1 MSIRRKGTMRW
12 TTLLMSFRGFCAA
25 RTPPGPRAGSRQAV
39 TLLLSAVMGVF
50 AYADQPT
57 ATFSGFNDWLGSETR
72 GVRIGADGRLRLAPN
87 LRRVGQLPEGVIW
100 AAVPDGTGG
109 AYLSAGTDGKLFHYV
124 GGQMKPLGQVKG
136 GIVFAVARL
145 GQDLV
150 VAPTGEGKLL
160 RVTPSGDVKPFA
172 DIEARIVWAL
182 GIEGD
187 AVIVAGGSEKGAVLI
202 QAREGS
208 SRRLAELADE
218 TAFTALVSDE
228 QGGWYLGSHGR
239 GLVLRYS
246 RLGERLETLMDTPFE
261 EVRALALAD
270 GLLYI
275 GADNGL
281 TPKFSTGLLERR
293 EGYLQADTPAT
304 TRSAVIRLDKDR
316 VPETLWQSAQSQ
328 VYALTVWKG
337 QLLVGTG
344 NRSRLFSL
352 PLGKAKETDP
362 FAVVQELGT
371 AQATAFLPSGGDLLV
386 VGSNPAELH
395 LLAEAQ
401 ATEGTLESKILK
413 GAPIADW
420 GRTYLDAETPTGTN
434 VELQFRTGSTE
445 TPDLTWTPWTPPLR
459 SGERPALP
467 PARFAQFRL
476 RLSSTRGGATPI
488 VETVSVFW
496 AQRNLAPVWEGVDI
510 MPPGLVIT
518 RTAPPDDIGI
528 ERVPLETQK
537 LIPALGYMGAEK
549 RSFRRGGQSF
559 VFRVNDPNG
568 DTLQYAI
575 RLLPER
581 GAPLLLEKAWKEK
594 FFSFDSIPVP
604 DGRYRLEVTA
614 SDAPSAPFNAALTSI
629 WRTAPFTVDHTPP
642 SILELSAVPEGEGIR
657 VRFLARDETS
667 MLKEAAISA
676 DGERWL
682 QIVPEDR
689 VFDQKEERF
698 DVLVP
703 RDVVRG
709 DRVLVRAVDQHNN
722 EQTAAVTLGD
732 GTKKR

>member
-1 MSIRRKGTMRW
+1 MRW
-12 TTLLMSFRGFCAA
+12 MTF
-25 RTPPGPRAGSRQAV
+25 
-39 TLLLSAVMGVF
+39 LLSAVMGIS
-50 AYADQPT
+50 ALADQPS

-100 AAVPDGTGG
+100 SAVADGTGG
-109 AYLSAGTDGKLFHYV
+109 AYLSAGTDGKLFHFV
-124 GGQMKPLGQVKG
+124 DGQVKPLGQVKG
-136 GIVFAVARL
+136 GIVFAMARL

-150 VAPTGEGKLL
+150 VAPTGEGKLF
-160 RVTPSGDVKPFA
+160 RVNPAGEVKLFA
-172 DIEARIVWAL
+172 EIDARIVWAL
-182 GIEGD
+182 AVEGD
-187 AVIVAGGSEKGAVLI
+187 AVIAAGGAEKGAVLV

-208 SRRLAELADE
+208 SRRLAELPDE
-218 TAFTALVSDE
+218 TAFTALTPDG

-239 GLVLRYS
+239 GLVLRYN
-246 RLGERLETLMDTPFE
+246 RLGDRLETLLDTPFE
-261 EVRALALAD
+261 EVRALAVVD
-270 GLLYI
+270 GQLYI

-281 TPKFSTGLLERR
+281 TPKFSTGQLERR

-304 TRSAVIRLDKDR
+304 TRSAVIRLDRER

-328 VYALTVWKG
+328 VYALAVWKG

-352 PLGKAKETDP
+352 PLGKARDTDP

-395 LLAEAQ
+395 LLSEAQ

-413 GAPIADW
+413 GEPIADW
-420 GRTYLDAETPTGTN
+420 GRTYVDAELPTGTN
-434 VELQFRTGSTE
+434 VELQFRIGSTE
-445 TPDLTWTPWTPPLR
+445 TPDATWSPWTPPLR

-467 PARFAQFRL
+467 SARFAQFRL

-488 VETVSVFW
+488 VETVSVHW
-496 AQRNLAPVWEGVDI
+496 ARRNLAPVWEGVDI

-518 RTAPPDDIGI
+518 RTAPPEDIGL
-528 ERVPLETQK
+528 ERVPLQTQK
-537 LIPALGYMGAEK
+537 LIPAIGYLGAEK
-549 RSFRRGGQSF
+549 RSFRRGAQSCI
-559 VFRVNDPNG
+559 FRVNDPNG
-568 DTLQYAI
+568 DVLQFSI
-575 RLLPER
+575 RLLPDR
-581 GAPLLLEKAWKEK
+581 SAPILLEKVWKEK
-594 FFSFDSIPVP
+594 FFSFDTLPVP

-614 SDAPSAPFNAALTSI
+614 SDAPSAPFNAVLTST
-629 WRTAPFTVDHTPP
+629 WRTAPFLIDHTPP
-642 SILELSAVPEGEGIR
+642 VITELSAVAEGEGIR

-667 MLKEAAISA
+667 ILKEAALSA

-682 QIVPEDR
+682 QVVPEDR

-709 DRVLVRAVDQHNN
+709 DRVLVRVVDQHNN
-722 EQTAAVTLGD
+722 EQSAAVTVGAA
-732 GTKKR
+732 KR

>member
-1 MSIRRKGTMRW
+1 MRW
-12 TTLLMSFRGFCAA
+12 MTF
-25 RTPPGPRAGSRQAV
+25 
-39 TLLLSAVMGVF
+39 LLSAVMGIS
-50 AYADQPT
+50 ALADQPS

-100 AAVPDGTGG
+100 SAVADGTGG
-109 AYLSAGTDGKLFHYV
+109 AYLSAGTDGKLFHFV
-124 GGQMKPLGQVKG
+124 DGQVKPLGQVKG
-136 GIVFAVARL
+136 GIVFAMARL

-150 VAPTGEGKLL
+150 VAPTGEGKLF
-160 RVTPSGDVKPFA
+160 RVNPAGEVKLFA
-172 DIEARIVWAL
+172 EIDARIVWAL
-182 GIEGD
+182 AVEGD
-187 AVIVAGGSEKGAVLI
+187 AVIAAGGAEKGAVLV

-208 SRRLAELADE
+208 SRRLAELPDE
-218 TAFTALVSDE
+218 TAFTALTPDG

-239 GLVLRYS
+239 GLVLRYN
-246 RLGERLETLMDTPFE
+246 RLGDRLETLLDTPFE
-261 EVRALALAD
+261 EVRALAVVD
-270 GLLYI
+270 GQLYI

-281 TPKFSTGLLERR
+281 TPKFSTGQLERR

-304 TRSAVIRLDKDR
+304 TRSAVIRLDRER

-328 VYALTVWKG
+328 VYALAVWKG

-352 PLGKAKETDP
+352 PLGKARDTDP

-395 LLAEAQ
+395 LLSEAQ

-413 GAPIADW
+413 GEPIADW
-420 GRTYLDAETPTGTN
+420 GRTYVDAELPTGTN
-434 VELQFRTGSTE
+434 VELQFRIGSTE
-445 TPDLTWTPWTPPLR
+445 TPDATWSPWTPPLR

-467 PARFAQFRL
+467 SARFAQFRL

-488 VETVSVFW
+488 VETVSVHW
-496 AQRNLAPVWEGVDI
+496 ARRNLAPVWEGVDI

-518 RTAPPDDIGI
+518 RTAPPEDIGL
-528 ERVPLETQK
+528 ERVPLQTQK
-537 LIPALGYMGAEK
+537 LIPAIGYLGAEK
-549 RSFRRGGQSF
+549 RSFRRGAQSCI
-559 VFRVNDPNG
+559 FRVNDPNG
-568 DTLQYAI
+568 DILQFSI
-575 RLLPER
+575 RLLPDR
-581 GAPLLLEKAWKEK
+581 SAPILLEKVWKEK
-594 FFSFDSIPVP
+594 FFSFDTLPVP

-614 SDAPSAPFNAALTSI
+614 SDAPSAPFNAVLTST
-629 WRTAPFTVDHTPP
+629 WRTAPFLIDHTPP
-642 SILELSAVPEGEGIR
+642 VITELSAVAEGEGIR

-667 MLKEAAISA
+667 ILKEAALSA

-682 QIVPEDR
+682 QVVPEDR

-709 DRVLVRAVDQHNN
+709 DRVLVRVVDQHNN
-722 EQTAAVTLGD
+722 EQSAAVTVGAA
-732 GTKKR
+732 KR

>member
-1 MSIRRKGTMRW
+1 MRFRKGSMR
-12 TTLLMSFRGFCAA
+12 LMTF
-25 RTPPGPRAGSRQAV
+25 
-39 TLLLSAVMGVF
+39 LLSAVVGVSAF
-50 AYADQPT
+50 ADQPT

-100 AAVPDGTGG
+100 SAVPDGSGG
-109 AYLSAGTDGKLFHYV
+109 AYLSAGTEGKLFHYS

-136 GIVFAVARL
+136 GIVFAMTRL

-150 VAPTGEGKLL
+150 VAPTGEGKLF
-160 RVTPSGDVKPFA
+160 RVTPAGEVKPFA
-172 DIEARIVWAL
+172 DIDARIVWAL
-182 GIEGD
+182 AVEGD
-187 AVIVAGGSEKGAVLI
+187 TVIVAGGAEKGALLV

-218 TAFTALVSDE
+218 TAFTALAADG

-239 GLVLRYS
+239 GLVLHYS
-246 RLGERLETLMDTPFE
+246 RQGDRLETLLDTPFE
-261 EVRALALAD
+261 EVRALVFAD
-270 GLLYI
+270 GQLYI

-281 TPKFSTGLLERR
+281 TPKFSTGQLERR

-304 TRSAVIRLDKDR
+304 TRSAVIRLDKER

-328 VYALTVWKG
+328 IYALTAWKG

-352 PLGKAKETDP
+352 PLGKVQNTDP

-395 LLAEAQ
+395 LLSEAQ

-420 GRTYLDAETPTGTN
+420 GRAYLDADMPTGTN
-434 VELQFRTGSTE
+434 VELQFRIGNTE
-445 TPDLTWTPWTPPLR
+445 TPDATWSPWTPPLR

-467 PARFAQFRL
+467 PSRFAQFRL
-476 RLSSTRGGATPI
+476 RLSSSRGGATPV
-488 VETVSVFW
+488 VETVNLHW
-496 AQRNLAPVWEGVDI
+496 AHRNLAPVWEGVDV

-518 RTAPPDDIGI
+518 RTAPPEDIGI

-559 VFRVNDPNG
+559 VLRVNDPNG
-568 DTLQYAI
+568 DTLQFAI
-575 RLLPER
+575 RLVPEH
-581 GAPLLLEKAWKEK
+581 GAPFLIEKAWKEK
-594 FFSFDSIPVP
+594 FFSFDTLPVP

-614 SDAPSAPFNAALTSI
+614 SDAPTAPFNAVLTSL
-629 WRTAPFTVDHTPP
+629 WRTAPFMIDHTPP
-642 SILELSAVPEGEGIR
+642 AISELSAVSEGEGIR

-689 VFDQKEERF
+689 IFDQKEERF

-703 RDVVRG
+703 RDAVRG
-709 DRVLVRAVDQHNN
+709 DRILVKVVDQYNN
-722 EQTAAVTLGD
+722 EQTASTALGAQ
-732 GTKKR
+732 GAKR

>member
-1 MSIRRKGTMRW
+1 MR
-12 TTLLMSFRGFCAA
+12 L
-25 RTPPGPRAGSRQAV
+25 RTF
-39 TLLLSAVMGVF
+39 LLSA
-50 AYADQPT
+50 ALCATALADPPT

-100 AAVPDGTGG
+100 AAIPDGSGG
-109 AYLSAGTDGKLFHYV
+109 AYLSAGTDGRLFHFS

-136 GIVFAVARL
+136 GIVFAITRL
-145 GQDLV
+145 GQDLI
-150 VAPTGEGKLL
+150 VAPTGEGKLV
-160 RVTPSGDVKPFA
+160 RVSPGGEVRPFA
-172 DIEARIVWAL
+172 DIDARIVWAL
-182 GIEGD
+182 SVDGD
-187 AVIVAGGSEKGAVLI
+187 GVIAAGGFEKGAVLV

-218 TAFTALVSDE
+218 TAFTALAPDG

-246 RLGERLETLMDTPFE
+246 RQGDRLETLMDTPFD
-261 EVRALALAD
+261 EVRALAIAD
-270 GLLYI
+270 GQLYI

-293 EGYLQADTPAT
+293 EGYLQADASISA
-304 TRSAVIRLDKDR
+304 RSAVIRLDKDR

-328 VYALTVWKG
+328 VYALAVWKG

-352 PLGKAKETDP
+352 PLGKVRDTDP

-395 LLAEAQ
+395 LLSEAQ

-413 GAPIADW
+413 GAPLADW
-420 GRTYLDAETPTGTN
+420 GRAYLDADMPTGTN

-445 TPDLTWTPWTPPLR
+445 TPDATWSPWTPPLR

-488 VETVSVFW
+488 VETVILYW
-496 AQRNLAPVWEGVDI
+496 AHRNLAPVWEGVDI

-559 VFRVNDPNG
+559 QFRVNDPNG
-568 DTLQYAI
+568 DTLQFAI
-575 RLLPER
+575 RLVPER

-594 FFSFDSIPVP
+594 FFSFDTLPVP

-614 SDAPSAPFNAALTSI
+614 TDAPSAPFNAALTST

-642 SILELSAVPEGEGIR
+642 VLADVSAVAEGEGVR

-667 MLKEAAISA
+667 VIKEAAISA

-698 DVLVP
+698 DVLIP
-703 RDVVRG
+703 REALRG
-709 DRVLVRAVDQHNN
+709 DRILVKVVDQYNN
-722 EQTAAVTLGD
+722 EQTAAVTQGD
-732 GTKKR
+732 IARKR

>member
-1 MSIRRKGTMRW
+1 MRLRRKGSMRW
-12 TTLLMSFRGFCAA
+12 MSFLLAAFVGVSGF
-25 RTPPGPRAGSRQAV
+25 
-39 TLLLSAVMGVF
+39 
-50 AYADQPT
+50 ADQPS
-57 ATFSGFNDWLGSETR
+57 AMFSGFNDWVGSETR

-100 AAVPDGTGG
+100 SAVPDGSGG
-109 AYLSAGTDGKLFHYV
+109 AYLSAGTDGKLFHYA
-124 GGQMKPLGQVKG
+124 GGQVKPLGQVKG
-136 GIVFAVARL
+136 GIVFAMARL

-150 VAPTGEGKLL
+150 VAPTGEGKLF
-160 RVTPSGDVKPFA
+160 RVTPAGDVKPFA
-172 DIEARIVWAL
+172 DIDARIVWAL
-182 GIEGD
+182 AVEGD
-187 AVIVAGGSEKGAVLI
+187 AVIVAGGAEKGALLV

-208 SRRLAELADE
+208 SRRLAEMADE
-218 TAFTALVSDE
+218 TAFTALASDG

-246 RLGERLETLMDTPFE
+246 RQGERLETLMDTPFE
-261 EVRALALAD
+261 EVRALAVAD
-270 GLLYI
+270 GQLYI

-281 TPKFSTGLLERR
+281 TPKFSTGQLERR
-293 EGYLQADTPAT
+293 EGYLQSEASAT

-344 NRSRLFSL
+344 NRSRLFSV
-352 PLGKAKETDP
+352 PLGKARDMDP
-362 FAVVQELGT
+362 FAAVQELGT
-371 AQATAFLPSGGDLLV
+371 AQATAFLPAGGDLLV

-395 LLAEAQ
+395 LLSEAQ

-420 GRTYLDAETPTGTN
+420 GRAYLDADMPTGTN

-445 TPDLTWTPWTPPLR
+445 TPDTTWSPWTPPLR

-476 RLSSTRGGATPI
+476 RLSSTRGGATPV
-488 VETVSVFW
+488 VETVSLYW
-496 AQRNLAPVWEGVDI
+496 AHRNLAPVWEGVDV

-518 RTAPPDDIGI
+518 RTAPPEDIGI

-568 DTLQYAI
+568 DTLQFTI
-575 RLLPER
+575 RLVPER
-581 GAPLLLEKAWKEK
+581 GAPILIEKAWKEK
-594 FFSFDSIPVP
+594 FFSFDTLPVP

-614 SDAPSAPFNAALTSI
+614 SDAPTAPFNAVLTST
-629 WRTAPFTVDHTPP
+629 WRTAPFVVDHTPP
-642 SILELSAVPEGEGIR
+642 AIVELSAVPEGDGIR
-657 VRFLARDETS
+657 VRFVARDETS
-667 MLKEAAISA
+667 MLKDAAISA

-689 VFDQKEERF
+689 IFDQKEERF

-703 RDVVRG
+703 RDAARG
-709 DRVLVRAVDQHNN
+709 DRILVKAVDQHNN
-722 EQTAAVTLGD
+722 EQTAAVTLGAP
-732 GTKKR
+732 GAKR

>member
-1 MSIRRKGTMRW
+1 MRW
-12 TTLLMSFRGFCAA
+12 MTF
-25 RTPPGPRAGSRQAV
+25 
-39 TLLLSAVMGVF
+39 LLSAAMGV
-50 AYADQPT
+50 AALADQPI

-100 AAVPDGTGG
+100 AAVPDGSGG
-109 AYLSAGTDGKLFHYV
+109 AYLSAGTEGKLFHYT
-124 GGQMKPLGQVKG
+124 GGQVKPLGQVKG
-136 GIVFAVARL
+136 GIVFTLARL
-145 GQDLV
+145 GQDLI

-160 RVTPSGDVKPFA
+160 RVSPTGDVKPFA

-182 GIEGD
+182 AVEGD
-187 AVIVAGGSEKGAVLI
+187 AVIAAGGSEKGAVLV
-202 QAREGS
+202 QARSGS

-218 TAFTALVSDE
+218 TAFTALTPDG

-246 RLGERLETLMDTPFE
+246 RQGDRLETLMDTPFE
-261 EVRALALAD
+261 EVRALAVAE
-270 GLLYI
+270 GQLYI

-281 TPKFSTGLLERR
+281 TPKFSTGQLERR
-293 EGYLQADTPAT
+293 EGYLQADTAVAA
-304 TRSAVIRLDKDR
+304 RSAVIRLDKER

-352 PLGKAKETDP
+352 PLGKAAHDTDP

-395 LLAEAQ
+395 LLSEAQ

-413 GAPIADW
+413 GAPLADW
-420 GRTYLDAETPTGTN
+420 GRAYLEADSPTGTN
-434 VELQFRTGSTE
+434 VEFQFRTGSTE
-445 TPDLTWTPWTPPLR
+445 TPDATWSPWTPPLR

-467 PARFAQFRL
+467 PSRFAQFRL
-476 RLSSTRGGATPI
+476 RLSSTRGGATPM
-488 VETVSVFW
+488 VETVTVHW
-496 AQRNLAPVWEGVDI
+496 AHRNLAPVWEGVDI
-510 MPPGLVIT
+510 MPAGLIIT

-549 RSFRRGGQSF
+549 RSFRRAGQSF
-559 VFRVNDPNG
+559 VFRVNDPNA
-568 DTLQYAI
+568 DTLEFAI
-575 RLLPER
+575 RLVPDQ

-594 FFSFDSIPVP
+594 FFSFDTLPVP

-614 SDAPSAPFNAALTSI
+614 TDAPSAAFNAALTST
-629 WRTAPFTVDHTPP
+629 WRTAPFIIDHTPP
-642 SILELSAVPEGEGIR
+642 AISELSAVSEGEGAR
-657 VRFLARDETS
+657 VRFVARDETS
-667 MLKEAAISA
+667 TLKEAAISA
-676 DGERWL
+676 DGEHWL

-698 DVLVP
+698 NVLVP
-703 RDVVRG
+703 REALRG
-709 DRVLVRAVDQHNN
+709 DRILVKVADQNSN
-722 EQTAAVTLGD
+722 EQTAAVTVGAA
-732 GTKKR
+732 GAKR

>member
-1 MSIRRKGTMRW
+1 MRSRKGSMRW
-12 TTLLMSFRGFCAA
+12 MTF
-25 RTPPGPRAGSRQAV
+25 
-39 TLLLSAVMGVF
+39 LLSAAMGVS
-50 AYADQPT
+50 ALADQPT

-100 AAVPDGTGG
+100 AALPDGSGG

-136 GIVFAVARL
+136 GIVFAMARL
-145 GQDLV
+145 GQDLI
-150 VAPTGEGKLL
+150 VAPTGEGKLI
-160 RVTPSGDVKPFA
+160 RVSPGGEVKPFA
-172 DIEARIVWAL
+172 EIDARIVWAL
-182 GIEGD
+182 AVEGD
-187 AVIVAGGSEKGAVLI
+187 AVIVAGGSEKGAQLI

-218 TAFTALVSDE
+218 TAFTALTSDG

-239 GLVLRYS
+239 GLVLRYN
-246 RLGERLETLMDTPFE
+246 RQGDRLETLMDTPFD
-261 EVRALALAD
+261 EVRALAVAD
-270 GLLYI
+270 GQLYI

-281 TPKFSTGLLERR
+281 TPKFSTGQLERR
-293 EGYLQADTPAT
+293 EGYLQADALAT
-304 TRSAVIRLDKDR
+304 ARSAVIRLDRDR

-352 PLGKAKETDP
+352 PLGKARDTDP

-395 LLAEAQ
+395 LLSEAQ
-401 ATEGTLESKILK
+401 ATEGTLESRILK
-413 GAPIADW
+413 GAPLADW
-420 GRTYLDAETPTGTN
+420 GRAYLDAETPTGTS

-445 TPDLTWTPWTPPLR
+445 TPDATWSAWTPPLR

-488 VETVSVFW
+488 VETVNLFW
-496 AQRNLAPVWEGVDI
+496 AHRNLAPVWEGVDI

-559 VFRVNDPNG
+559 QFRVNDPNG
-568 DTLQYAI
+568 DTLQFAI
-575 RLLPER
+575 RLIPER
-581 GAPLLLEKAWKEK
+581 GASLLIEKAWKEK
-594 FFSFDSIPVP
+594 FFSFDTLPVP

-614 SDAPSAPFNAALTSI
+614 TDAPSAPFNAALTST
-629 WRTAPFTVDHTPP
+629 WRTAPFIVDHTPP
-642 SILELSAVPEGEGIR
+642 AITELSAVAEGEGVR

-667 MLKEAAISA
+667 VLKEAAVSA

-703 RDVVRG
+703 REAVRG
-709 DRVLVRAVDQHNN
+709 DRILVKVVDQHNN
-722 EQTAAVTLGD
+722 EQTAAVSLGTA
-732 GTKKR
+732 GAKR

>member
-1 MSIRRKGTMRW
+1 MRW
-12 TTLLMSFRGFCAA
+12 M
-25 RTPPGPRAGSRQAV
+25 
-39 TLLLSAVMGVF
+39 TLLLSAAVGVAAF
-50 AYADQPT
+50 AEQPS
-57 ATFSGFNDWLGSETR
+57 ATFSGFNDWLGSEAR

-100 AAVPDGTGG
+100 SAVPDGSGG
-109 AYLSAGTDGKLFHYV
+109 AYLSAGTDGKLFHYT
-124 GGQMKPLGQVKG
+124 GGQVKPLGQVKG
-136 GIVFAVARL
+136 GIVFAMARL
-145 GQDLV
+145 GQDLI
-150 VAPTGEGKLL
+150 VAPTGEGKLF
-160 RVTPSGDVKPFA
+160 RVTPGGDAKPFA

-182 GIEGD
+182 GVEGD
-187 AVIVAGGSEKGAVLI
+187 AVIVAGGSEKGAALL

-208 SRRLAELADE
+208 SRRLADLADE
-218 TAFTALVSDE
+218 TAFTALTSDG

-246 RLGERLETLMDTPFE
+246 RQGDRLETLMDTPFE
-261 EVRALALAD
+261 EVRALAVAD
-270 GLLYI
+270 GQLYI

-281 TPKFSTGLLERR
+281 TPKFSTGQLERR
-293 EGYLQADTPAT
+293 EGYLQADTSTA
-304 TRSAVIRLDKDR
+304 TRSAVIRMDRDR
-316 VPETLWQSAQSQ
+316 VPEVLWQSAQSQ
-328 VYALTVWKG
+328 VYALAAWKG

-344 NRSRLFSL
+344 NRSRLFSV
-352 PLGKAKETDP
+352 PLGKARDTDP

-395 LLAEAQ
+395 LLSEAQ
-401 ATEGTLESKILK
+401 AAEGTLESRVLR

-420 GRTYLDAETPTGTN
+420 GRAYLDAETPTGTG

-445 TPDLTWTPWTPPLR
+445 TPDATWSPWTPPLR

-476 RLSSTRGGATPI
+476 RLSSTRGGASPV
-488 VETVSVFW
+488 VETVSLHW
-496 AQRNLAPVWEGVDI
+496 AHRNLAPVWEGVDV

-568 DTLQYAI
+568 DTLQFAI
-575 RLLPER
+575 RLVPDR
-581 GAPLLLEKAWKEK
+581 GTPLLLEKAWKEK
-594 FFSFDSIPVP
+594 FFSFDTLPAP

-614 SDAPSAPFNAALTSI
+614 SDAPSAPFNAALAST

-642 SILELSAVPEGEGIR
+642 AISELSATAEGEGLR
-657 VRFLARDETS
+657 VRFVARDETS
-667 MLKEAAISA
+667 VLKDAAVSA

-703 RDVVRG
+703 RDAVRG
-709 DRVLVRAVDQHNN
+709 DRILVKVVDLHNN
-722 EQTAAVTLGD
+722 EQTAAVTVGAPA
-732 GTKKR
+732 KR

>member
-1 MSIRRKGTMRW
+1 MRW
-12 TTLLMSFRGFCAA
+12 MTI
-25 RTPPGPRAGSRQAV
+25 
-39 TLLLSAVMGVF
+39 LLSALLG
-50 AYADQPT
+50 ASALAEQPSV
-57 ATFSGFNDWLGSETR
+57 TFSGFNDWLGSEAR

-100 AAVPDGTGG
+100 AAVPDGSGG

-124 GGQMKPLGQVKG
+124 GGVVKPHGQVKG
-136 GIVFAVARL
+136 GIVFAMARL

-160 RVTPSGDVKPFA
+160 RVSPTGDVKPFA
-172 DIEARIVWAL
+172 EIEARIVWAL
-182 GIEGD
+182 AVEGD
-187 AVIVAGGSEKGAVLI
+187 AVIAAGGAEKGAVLV

-218 TAFTALVSDE
+218 TAFTALTSDG

-239 GLVLRYS
+239 GLVLRYN
-246 RLGERLETLMDTPFE
+246 RQGDRLETLMDTPFE
-261 EVRALALAD
+261 EVRALAVAD
-270 GLLYI
+270 GQLYI

-281 TPKFSTGLLERR
+281 TPKFSTGQLERR
-293 EGYLQADTPAT
+293 EGYLQADTPAA
-304 TRSAVIRLDKDR
+304 TRSAVIRLDKDH

-328 VYALTVWKG
+328 VYALAVWKG

-344 NRSRLFSL
+344 NRSRLFSI
-352 PLGKAKETDP
+352 PLGKARDTEP
-362 FAVVQELGT
+362 FSVVQELGT

-395 LLAEAQ
+395 LLSEAQ

-420 GRTYLDAETPTGTN
+420 GRAYLVADLPTGTN

-445 TPDLTWTPWTPPLR
+445 TPDVTWAPWSPPLR
-459 SGERPALP
+459 SGERPVLP

-476 RLSSTRGGATPI
+476 RLGSTRGGATPT
-488 VETVSVFW
+488 VETVSVYW
-496 AQRNLAPVWEGVDI
+496 AHRNLAPVWEGVDI
-510 MPPGLVIT
+510 MPPGLIIT
-518 RTAPPDDIGI
+518 RTAPPEDIGI

-537 LIPALGYMGAEK
+537 LIPALGYAGAEK
-549 RSFRRGGQSF
+549 RSFRRAGQSF
-559 VFRVNDPNG
+559 VFRVSDPNG
-568 DTLQYAI
+568 DTLQYTI

-594 FFSFDSIPVP
+594 FFSFDTLPVP
-604 DGRYRLEVTA
+604 DGRYRLEITA
-614 SDAPSAPFNAALTSI
+614 SDAPSAPFNAALTST
-629 WRTAPFTVDHTPP
+629 WRTAPFTIDHTPP
-642 SILELSAVPEGEGIR
+642 TILDLSAVPEGESVR

-667 MLKEAAISA
+667 MLKEAAVSA

-682 QIVPEDR
+682 QIQPEDR

-698 DVLVP
+698 EVLIP
-703 RDVVRG
+703 KEAVRG
-709 DRVLVRAVDQHNN
+709 DRVLVKVVDQQNN
-722 EQTAAVTLGD
+722 EQTAAVTIGAA
-732 GTKKR
+732 KR

>member
-1 MSIRRKGTMRW
+1 MRW
-12 TTLLMSFRGFCAA
+12 LS
-25 RTPPGPRAGSRQAV
+25 
-39 TLLLSAVMGVF
+39 LLLSTVVAVS
-50 AYADQPT
+50 ALADQPS
-57 ATFSGFNDWLGSETR
+57 ATFSGFNDWLGSESR

-100 AAVPDGTGG
+100 AAVPDGSGG

-124 GGQMKPLGQVKG
+124 GGQVKPLGQVKG
-136 GIVFAVARL
+136 GIVFAMTRL

-160 RVTPSGDVKPFA
+160 RVTPTGEVKPFA

-182 GIEGD
+182 AVEGD
-187 AVIVAGGSEKGAVLI
+187 TVIAAGGAEKGAVLI
-202 QAREGS
+202 QAREGT
-208 SRRLAELADE
+208 SRRLAELSDE
-218 TAFTALVSDE
+218 TAFTALTPDG

-246 RLGERLETLMDTPFE
+246 RQGDRLETLVDTPFE
-261 EVRALALAD
+261 EVRALAVAD
-270 GLLYI
+270 GQLYI

-281 TPKFSTGLLERR
+281 TPKFSTGQLERR
-293 EGYLQADTPAT
+293 EGYLQADTTTT
-304 TRSAVIRLDKDR
+304 TRSAVFRMDKDR
-316 VPETLWQSAQSQ
+316 VPEVLWQSAQSQ

-352 PLGKAKETDP
+352 PLGKGRDTDP
-362 FAVVQELGT
+362 FAVIQELGT
-371 AQATAFLPSGGDLLV
+371 AQATAFLPTGGDLLV

-395 LLAEAQ
+395 LLSEAQ

-420 GRTYLDAETPTGTN
+420 GRAYLDADMPTGTN

-445 TPDLTWTPWTPPLR
+445 TPDATWSAWTPPLR
-459 SGERPALP
+459 SGERPIVP

-476 RLSSTRGGATPI
+476 RLSSTRGGATPV
-488 VETVSVFW
+488 VEVVSLHW
-496 AQRNLAPVWEGVDI
+496 AHRNLAPVWEGVDLL
-510 MPPGLVIT
+510 PPGLVIT

-559 VFRVNDPNG
+559 VFRVTDPNA
-568 DTLQYAI
+568 DTLQFTI
-575 RLLPER
+575 RLLPDR

-594 FFSFDSIPVP
+594 FFSFDTLPVP
-604 DGRYRLEVTA
+604 DGRYRLEVVA
-614 SDAPSAPFNAALTSI
+614 SDAPSAPFNTVQTST
-629 WRTAPFTVDHTPP
+629 WRTAPFVVDHTPP
-642 SILELSAVPEGEGIR
+642 TIAELSAVPDGDGIR
-657 VRFLARDETS
+657 VRFVARDETS
-667 MLKEAAISA
+667 ILKEAAISA

-689 VFDQKEERF
+689 VFDQKDERF

-703 RDVVRG
+703 RDAVRG
-709 DRVLVRAVDQHNN
+709 DRVLVRVIDTHNN
-722 EQTAAVTLGD
+722 EQTAATTLGVA
-732 GTKKR
+732 KR

>member
-1 MSIRRKGTMRW
+1 MRW
-12 TTLLMSFRGFCAA
+12 M
-25 RTPPGPRAGSRQAV
+25 
-39 TLLLSAVMGVF
+39 TLLLAAALGVT
-50 AYADQPT
+50 ALADQPS

-100 AAVPDGTGG
+100 AAVPDGSGG

-136 GIVFAVARL
+136 GIVFALAKL
-145 GQDLV
+145 GQDLI

-160 RVTPSGDVKPFA
+160 RVTPTGEVKPFA
-172 DIEARIVWAL
+172 DIDARIVWAMAV
-182 GIEGD
+182 EGD
-187 AVIVAGGSEKGAVLI
+187 AVLVAGGAEKGAVLV
-202 QAREGS
+202 QAREGA
-208 SRRLAELADE
+208 SRRLTELADE
-218 TAFTALVSDE
+218 TAFTAMASDG

-246 RLGERLETLMDTPFE
+246 RQGDRLETLMDTPFE
-261 EVRALALAD
+261 EVRALAVAE
-270 GLLYI
+270 GQLYI

-293 EGYLQADTPAT
+293 EGYLQADTSTA

-316 VPETLWQSAQSQ
+316 VPEVLWQSTQSQ

-337 QLLVGTG
+337 QLVVGTG
-344 NRSRLFSL
+344 NRSRLFAL
-352 PLGKAKETDP
+352 PLGKARDADP

-395 LLAEAQ
+395 LLSEAQ
-401 ATEGTLESKILK
+401 ATEGTLESRILK

-420 GRTYLDAETPTGTN
+420 GRAYLDAETPTGTG
-434 VELQFRTGSTE
+434 VELQFRIGSTE
-445 TPDLTWTPWTPPLR
+445 TPDATWSPWTPPLR
-459 SGERPALP
+459 SGERPTLP
-467 PARFAQFRL
+467 AAGFAQFRL

-488 VETVSVFW
+488 VESVSLYW
-496 AQRNLAPVWEGVDI
+496 AHRNLAPVWEGVDL

-549 RSFRRGGQSF
+549 RSFRRGSQSF

-568 DTLQYAI
+568 DTLQFGL
-575 RLLPER
+575 RLVPDR
-581 GAPLLLEKAWKEK
+581 GAPILVEKAWKEK
-594 FFSFDSIPVP
+594 FFSFDTLPVP

-614 SDAPSAPFNAALTSI
+614 SDAPSAPFNAALTST
-629 WRTAPFTVDHTPP
+629 WRTAPFLVDHTPP
-642 SILELSAVPEGEGIR
+642 VILDLSAVAEGEGIR
-657 VRFLARDETS
+657 VKFLARDETS
-667 MLKEAAISA
+667 ILREAAVSA

-682 QIVPEDR
+682 QLVPEDR

-698 DVLVP
+698 DVLLP

-709 DRVLVRAVDQHNN
+709 DRVLVKVVDQHLN
-722 EQTAAVTLGD
+722 EQTAAVSVGVVP
-732 GTKKR
+732 KK

>member
-1 MSIRRKGTMRW
+1 MRW
-12 TTLLMSFRGFCAA
+12 M
-25 RTPPGPRAGSRQAV
+25 
-39 TLLLSAVMGVF
+39 TLLLAAALGVT
-50 AYADQPT
+50 ALADQPS

-100 AAVPDGTGG
+100 AAVPDGSGG

-136 GIVFAVARL
+136 GIVFALAKL
-145 GQDLV
+145 GQDLI

-160 RVTPSGDVKPFA
+160 RVTPTGEVKPFS
-172 DIEARIVWAL
+172 DIDARIVWAMAV
-182 GIEGD
+182 EGD
-187 AVIVAGGSEKGAVLI
+187 AVLVAGGAEKGAVLV
-202 QAREGS
+202 QAREGA
-208 SRRLAELADE
+208 SRRLTELADE
-218 TAFTALVSDE
+218 TAFTAMASDG

-246 RLGERLETLMDTPFE
+246 RQGDRLETLMDTPFE
-261 EVRALALAD
+261 EVRALAVAE
-270 GLLYI
+270 GQLYI

-293 EGYLQADTPAT
+293 EGYLQADTSTA

-316 VPETLWQSAQSQ
+316 VPEVLWQSTQSQ

-337 QLLVGTG
+337 QLVVGTG
-344 NRSRLFSL
+344 NRSRLFAL
-352 PLGKAKETDP
+352 PLGKARDADP

-395 LLAEAQ
+395 LLSEAQ
-401 ATEGTLESKILK
+401 ATEGTLESRILK

-420 GRTYLDAETPTGTN
+420 GRAYLDAETPTGTG
-434 VELQFRTGSTE
+434 VELQFRIGSTE
-445 TPDLTWTPWTPPLR
+445 TPDATWSPWTPPLR
-459 SGERPALP
+459 SGERPTLP
-467 PARFAQFRL
+467 AARFAQFRL

-488 VETVSVFW
+488 VESVSLYW
-496 AQRNLAPVWEGVDI
+496 AHRNLAPVWEGVDL

-549 RSFRRGGQSF
+549 RSFRRGSQSF

-568 DTLQYAI
+568 DTLQFGL
-575 RLLPER
+575 RLVPDR
-581 GAPLLLEKAWKEK
+581 GAPILVEKAWKEK
-594 FFSFDSIPVP
+594 FFSFDTLPVP

-614 SDAPSAPFNAALTSI
+614 SDAPSAPFNAALTST
-629 WRTAPFTVDHTPP
+629 WRTAPFLVDHTPP
-642 SILELSAVPEGEGIR
+642 VILDLSAVAEGEGIR
-657 VRFLARDETS
+657 VKFLARDETS
-667 MLKEAAISA
+667 ILREAAVSA

-682 QIVPEDR
+682 QLVPEDR

-698 DVLVP
+698 DVLLP

-709 DRVLVRAVDQHNN
+709 DRVLVKVVDQHLN
-722 EQTAAVTLGD
+722 EQTAAVSVGVVP
-732 GTKKR
+732 KK